1 MARPLRV
8 EYPGAYYH
16 ITSRGV
22 ARQDIFFGEDD
33 PGRFLEYVSEMQGRF
48 GIRLHGYCLMSNH
61 YHLEGHGV
69 TSSVV
74 SIDDRG

>member
-8 EYPGAYYH
+8 EYPGAYCH

-22 ARQDIFFGEDD
+22 ARQDLFFGDDD
-33 PGRFLEYVSEMQGRF
+33 PGRFLEYVSEMQERF

-61 YHLEGHGV
+61 YHP
-69 TSSVV
+69 
-74 SIDDRG
+74 DRKARSPG